1 MQNVTAEGVQMRLAL
16 LLVLVGCATPAQ
28 TFEERTANCEWIGEL
43 VDGYRTELVAGVCT
57 LIEDKP

>member
-1 MQNVTAEGVQMRLAL
+1 MRLAL